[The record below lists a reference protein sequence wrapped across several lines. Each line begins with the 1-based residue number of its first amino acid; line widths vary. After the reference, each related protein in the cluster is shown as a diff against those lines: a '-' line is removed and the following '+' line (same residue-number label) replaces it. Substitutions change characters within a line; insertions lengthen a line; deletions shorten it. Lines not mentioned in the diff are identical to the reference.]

1 MDKKLGNNNNKDHI
15 WNKMTGY
22 IYFFQR
28 STLSSSGERKERR
41 MKEKGAT
48 TNTIK

>member
-1 MDKKLGNNNNKDHI
+1 
-15 WNKMTGY
+15 MTGY
-22 IYFFQR
+22 IFFFQR

>member
-22 IYFFQR
+22 IFFFKDQHSQAVER
-28 STLSSSGERKERR
+28 EKRGEWKKRGLPLTR
-41 MKEKGAT
+41 
-48 TNTIK
+48 